1 MITKSLTLDLIPGRN
16 NVTIPV
22 SQYDSDSRIYE
33 ITVLEGD
40 TEFEV
45 PDGSTVTVRG
55 TKVDNTGFEY
65 PCTYA
70 GSLVKMTIKQQM
82 TLFAGPVYCELRI
95 VNQGKILGSANFT
108 LLVEPTTLKG
118 DVEISETDLPLIE
131 QVIEDSADVRAM
143 YKDIQEWNSE
153 TSDNTS
159 KAGAY
164 NASTLATYAQLKSD
178 LESAIEEM
186 ETLKDEAS
194 HYAGASTYSIMVD
207 SKGYICLDYKE
218 DL

>member
-118 DVEISETDLPLIE
+118 DVEISDTDLPLIE
-131 QVIEDSADVRAM
+131 QATELAAELEKLYPEMEELAGDVEKAKTDSLSALQSSINLLDTF
-143 YKDIQEWNSE
+143 QSE
-153 TSDNTS
+153 TE
-159 KAGAY
+159 KAIDEIIQMKSVTYGY
-164 NASTLATYAQLKSD
+164 SFFTNARKRISLRY
-178 LESAIEEM
+178 LEEEN
-186 ETLKDEAS
+186 
-194 HYAGASTYSIMVD
+194 
-207 SKGYICLDYKE
+207 
-218 DL
+218 